1 MKITEVRLHPLTY
14 PLEHAFESASMSFK
28 SREHLLVEIV
38 CDNGL
43 VGWGECLGNR
53 VVNAAYLEV
62 MTPLLIGKSAFDIEP
77 IWLNLYNTF
86 RDQGQRGAVIN
97 AISGIDIALWDVVGK
112 FHDKP
117 VSELL
122 GGQFRSEIP
131 VYATGGFRKVG
142 FDRLSSLMEEV
153 RDYKAKG
160 FEAVKIKIGFG
171 LEIDIECI
179 KQTRAELGPDIEL
192 MIDANHGYDLIDAK
206 RIIDAVKDLDIRWF
220 EEPVVPEAF
229 TQYKELR
236 QSSPIPIAGGE
247 TWHSRWGY
255 HEALK
260 QHTVDIIQ
268 PDVCGVGGL
277 SEARKILTLV
287 DVYGVRCV
295 PHVWGTA
302 VAIAAGLHFHA
313 IIPPN
318 PPSFGTDSPRFEF
331 DQTHNPFRTS
341 IVEEDIV
348 VKNGKLAVP
357 SKPGLGITIN
367 RDELARYAPV
377 SK

>member
-1 MKITEVRLHPLTY
+1 MKITDIRLHPLTY
-14 PLEHAFESASMSFK
+14 LLEHAFESASMSFQ
-28 SREHLLVEIV
+28 SREHLLVEII

-43 VGWGECLGNR
+43 IGWGECLGNR

-62 MTPLLIGKSAFDIEP
+62 MTPHLIGKSAFDIEP

-112 FHDKP
+112 FHNKP

-142 FDRLSSLMEEV
+142 FDRLSSLSEEV
-153 RDYKAKG
+153 REYKKQG
-160 FEAVKIKIGFG
+160 FDAVKIKIGFG
-171 LEIDIECI
+171 VALDIESI
-179 KQTRAELGPDIEL
+179 KQTREQLGPDVEL
-192 MIDANHGYDLIDAK
+192 MIDANHGYDIIDAK
-206 RIIDAVKDLDIRWF
+206 RVIDAVKDLDIKWF
-220 EEPVVPEAF
+220 EEPVVPEAY
-229 TQYKELR
+229 TQYRELR
-236 QSSPIPIAGGE
+236 QTSPIPIAGGE

-260 QHTVDIIQ
+260 QNTVDIIQ

-348 VKNGKLAVP
+348 VKDGKLAVP
-357 SKPGLGITIN
+357 SKPGLGITID
-367 RDELARYAPV
+367 REKLARYAPI
-377 SK
+377 SA